1 MLRVLMP
8 CTAVRWTTLMSAV
21 SARLPMGQKWRN
33 VGRFPQLGNLELDG
47 SYPGVEAAAPEAV
60 AGVAP
65 HPRAL
70 VAPIRCVTSASMSCW
85 NSIATARRK
94 KSGTMCASILHKW
107 SNNGTFV
114 VVILCAFVW
123 FGHYNKTTE

>member
-8 CTAVRWTTLMSAV
+8 CTAVRWMTLMSAV

-47 SYPGVEAAAPEAV
+47 SYPSIEEAAPTESI

-70 VAPIRCVTSASMSCW
+70 VAG
-85 NSIATARRK
+85 
-94 KSGTMCASILHKW
+94 GTNVLRAVCLHELLEKHCHG
-107 SNNGTFV
+107 SP
-114 VVILCAFVW
+114 
-123 FGHYNKTTE
+123 